1 MGRDTQGVRAMKL
14 AEDDNVVDMT
24 IVRPECDVLTVS
36 ENGFGKRTDIE
47 EFRLQS
53 RAGKGIKAGTFNS
66 KTGRLV
72 NMKLVDPDEDVMII
86 SDNGTIIRMLVK
98 EISKI
103 SRDTQGVRMMRVK
116 NQGTVVCVAT
126 APHQEVIEDEGGE
139 PANGITE

>member
-1 MGRDTQGVRAMKL
+1 MKL
-14 AEDDNVVDMT
+14 ASDDNVVDMA

-36 ENGFGKRTDIE
+36 RNGFGKRVDIE

-53 RAGKGIKAGTFNS
+53 RAGKGIKAGTFNE

-72 NMKLVDPDEDVMII
+72 NMKLVDPEDDVMVI

-116 NQGTVVCVAT
+116 NQGQVVCVAP
-126 APHQEVIEDEGGE
+126 APHQEVIEDDGE
-139 PANGITE
+139 PAAPAEE

>member
-1 MGRDTQGVRAMKL
+1 MKL
-14 AEDDNVVDMT
+14 ASDDNVVDMA

-36 ENGFGKRTDIE
+36 RNGFGKRVDIE

-53 RAGKGIKAGTFNS
+53 RAGKGIKAGTFNE

-72 NMKLVDPDEDVMII
+72 NMKLVDPEDDVMVI

-116 NQGTVVCVAT
+116 NQGQVVCVAT
-126 APHQEVIEDEGGE
+126 APHQEVIEDEGE
-139 PANGITE
+139 PAAPAEE